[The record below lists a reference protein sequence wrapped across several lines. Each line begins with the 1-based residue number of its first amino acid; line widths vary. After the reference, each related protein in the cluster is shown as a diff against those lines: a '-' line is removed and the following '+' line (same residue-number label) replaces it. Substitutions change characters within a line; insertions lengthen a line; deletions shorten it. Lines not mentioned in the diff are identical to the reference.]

1 MIVQFKKV
9 TGMEVGER
17 TALLAIAMNIVIFG
31 IKYVSASAT
40 GSIALKAEAFHT
52 LADLVASLTVFAG
65 LKIAKRKTKSFPYG
79 LYKIENLM
87 SVIISLVI
95 LYTGYEIV
103 LDVVNTNLNELR
115 NLGFGIVSLLIA
127 MLLTFLFSKYERKIG
142 QKINSP
148 ILLAD
153 ASHIRIDVL
162 SNFIVLLA
170 VVSSLFGFH
179 FDKIAALIVVTFIA
193 KTGIQILMDGIRVL
207 LDASVDYE
215 TLSKVEK
222 IILDTP
228 QVIELKTLTGRNSGR
243 YKFVE
248 ADIVLKT
255 HNLDR
260 AHFIAEKIERTTKKE
275 IKNIDQ
281 VQIHY
286 EPLQKEEIIYV
297 LPLTEDQALISP
309 HFGEAPCFMLVTFKS
324 GTKIASKTE
333 ILTNPY
339 ANIQKGKGILA
350 AELLAKNMVD
360 FILVKNGFES
370 KGPHYVFSNANIEVI
385 VTNEV
390 LPKQAFAKLGL
401 TFDLTPDSTK
411 IGGDQYDH

>member
-1 MIVQFKKV
+1 MILQLKEVN
-9 TGMEVGER
+9 GMEEGER
-17 TALLAIAMNIVIFG
+17 TALLAIAMNLVIFG

-52 LADLVASLTVFAG
+52 LADFVASLTVFTG

-95 LYTGYEIV
+95 LYTGYEII
-103 LDVVNTNLNELR
+103 LDVINTDLTELR
-115 NLGFGIVSLLIA
+115 NSGFAIFSLLIA
-127 MLLTFLFSKYERKIG
+127 TFLTFWFSNYERKIG
-142 QKINSP
+142 HKINSP

-153 ASHIRIDVL
+153 SSHIRIDVL
-162 SNFIVLLA
+162 SNLIVLL
-170 VVSSLFGFH
+170 VVVASLFGFH
-179 FDKIAALIVVTFIA
+179 FDKIAALIVVIFIV

-228 QVIELKTLTGRNSGR
+228 QIIKLKTLTGRNSGR
-243 YKFVE
+243 YKFIE

-260 AHFIAEKIERTTKKE
+260 AHFIAERVERITKEE

-297 LPLTEDQALISP
+297 LPLTEDKTSISP

-324 GTKIASKTE
+324 GTETASKTE

-350 AELLAKNMVD
+350 AELIVKNMVD
-360 FILVKNGFES
+360 FVLVKNGFES
-370 KGPHYVFSNANIEVI
+370 KGPHYVFSDANIELV
-385 VTNEV
+385 
-390 LPKQAFAKLGL
+390 
-401 TFDLTPDSTK
+401 
-411 IGGDQYDH
+411 